1 MRRQPSSASLP
12 TPIARGLAAFLGT
25 VSRRRAAERRI
36 DHLSHHDTL
45 TGLPNRLLFE
55 SRLEQA
61 LAAGRRSGA
70 QVALVALDLDG
81 FRAVNDVLGHAEGDA
96 LLRRVAGILNSC
108 CDAADTVAR
117 LGDDEFAI
125 VQTGQPQPEGARL
138 LSERI
143 LLAIG
148 LMGGAPRSMGVGVSL
163 GVATY
168 PDNGVDVGQ
177 LRRNADMA
185 LHRAKGSGKGR
196 VQFFDPVTDTEVRR
210 RRRLA
215 LDLDQAIARQQ
226 LHLVYQPVVSAR
238 TGDILGFEALM
249 RWQHPEFGLVP
260 PDQFIPLAEES
271 GSIAELGYWALQKAC
286 AEAADWTRPLNIAVN
301 LSATQFRLSDLAGQV
316 RRTLARTG
324 LDPSRLELEITES
337 ALLRDR
343 EQVSRVLLEIG
354 ALGVGIVLDDFGT
367 GYSSLGNIQSFPFD
381 KVKIDRSFVAALGA
395 DDAALP
401 IVRAIVGLCR
411 SLDLRVVAEG
421 VETTEQL
428 DLLLREGCAELQ
440 GFLIGRPQTSETIA
454 CDVSRSA
461 ALGRVA

>member
-1 MRRQPSSASLP
+1 MRRQPSSASWP
-12 TPIARGLAAFLGT
+12 APVARGLAAFL
-25 VSRRRAAERRI
+25 SRRRSAQRRI
-36 DHLSHHDTL
+36 DHLSHHDAL
-45 TGLPNRLLFE
+45 TGLPNRLMFE
-55 SRLEQA
+55 TCLEQA
-61 LAAGRRSGA
+61 LATGRRSGA

-96 LLRRVAGILNSC
+96 LLRQVADILKSC

-125 VQTGQPQPEGARL
+125 VQTGQPQPEAARL
-138 LSERI
+138 LAERI
-143 LLAIG
+143 LMAVG
-148 LMGGAPRSMGVGVSL
+148 LIGGAPRSMGVGISL

-168 PDNGVDVGQ
+168 PDNGIDAGQ
-177 LRRNADMA
+177 LRCNADMA

-196 VQFFDPVTDTEVRR
+196 VQFFDPVMDTEVRR

-238 TGDILGFEALM
+238 TGETLGFEALM
-249 RWQHPEFGLVP
+249 RWQHHEFGLVP

-286 AEAADWTRPLNIAVN
+286 AEAAGWARPLNISVN
-301 LSATQFRLSDLAGQV
+301 LSAAQFRLSDLAGQV

-324 LDPSRLELEITES
+324 LDPGRLELEITES

-343 EQVSRVLLEIG
+343 EPVSRALLEIG

-367 GYSSLGNIQSFPFD
+367 GCSSLGNLQNFPFD
-381 KVKIDRSFVAALGA
+381 KLKIDRSFVAALGA

-401 IVRAIVGLCR
+401 IIRAIIGLCR
-411 SLDLRVVAEG
+411 SLDLPVAAAG
-421 VETTEQL
+421 VETKGQL
-428 DLLLREGCAELQ
+428 DMLLREGCAELQ
-440 GFLIGRPQTSETIA
+440 GFLIGRPQPSEMIA
-454 CDVSRSA
+454 RE
-461 ALGRVA
+461 LGACATLDRVA